1 MHANRYIEFHSQVG
15 NYHTIRTPKQG
26 RSMDYRYSTC
36 DLYTVGATWDCFL

>member
-26 RSMDYRYSTC
+26 RAFDYRYSSC
-36 DLYTVGATWDCFL
+36 DLYCVGAT